1 MTNTQL
7 QTIRRTI
14 TLLCSLIDEPQ
25 ECAPVPYQSPI
36 RRFVQEYLAPDPKS
50 DMSCEELWTFFQEVV
65 DAGELPGMRKAVF
78 LRQLPTVIET
88 DFRVRKSHHI
98 ERSGRRVRGFKGI
111 TIRGGE

>member
-1 MTNTQL
+1 
-7 QTIRRTI
+7 
-14 TLLCSLIDEPQ
+14 
-25 ECAPVPYQSPI
+25 
-36 RRFVQEYLAPDPKS
+36 
-50 DMSCEELWTFFQEVV
+50 MSCEELWTFFQEVV